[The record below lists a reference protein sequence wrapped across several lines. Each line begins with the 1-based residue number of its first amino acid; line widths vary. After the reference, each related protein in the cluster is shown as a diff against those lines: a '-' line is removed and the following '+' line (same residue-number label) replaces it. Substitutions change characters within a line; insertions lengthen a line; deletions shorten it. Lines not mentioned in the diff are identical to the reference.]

1 MTEQIFTKNTANNMN
16 FTSSN
21 IPKTKRSLSAH
32 FTRRRIAVA
41 ACLLIATGYLL
52 MAGPGSTEQSF
63 CADIFSPRRIVLA
76 PLLCLSGYLLII
88 VAVLRKY

>member
-1 MTEQIFTKNTANNMN
+1 MNT
-16 FTSSN
+16 TSSN
-21 IPKTKRSLSAH
+21 TPKTKRSWSAH
-32 FTRRRIAVA
+32 VTRHRIMVA

-63 CADIFSPRRIVLA
+63 CADIFSARRIVLA

-88 VAVLRKY
+88 VGILHKENP

>member
-1 MTEQIFTKNTANNMN
+1 MN

-52 MAGPGSTEQSF
+52 MAGSGSTEQSF
-63 CADIFSPRRIVLA
+63 CADIFSQRRIVLA

-88 VAVLRKY
+88 VAVLRKD

>member
-1 MTEQIFTKNTANNMN
+1 MNT
-16 FTSSN
+16 TSSN
-21 IPKTKRSLSAH
+21 TPKTKCFWSTH
-32 FTRRRIAVA
+32 ITRRRIAVA

-88 VAVLRKY
+88 IAILRKG

>member
-1 MTEQIFTKNTANNMN
+1 MNT
-16 FTSSN
+16 TSCN
-21 IPKTKRSLSAH
+21 TPKTKYSWSTH
-32 FTRRRIAVA
+32 ITRRHIVVV

-63 CADIFSPRRIVLA
+63 CADIFSQRRIVLA

-88 VAVLRKY
+88 VAVLRNY

>member
-1 MTEQIFTKNTANNMN
+1 MNT
-16 FTSSN
+16 TSSN
-21 IPKTKRSLSAH
+21 IPKTKRTWPSY
-32 FTRRRIAVA
+32 FTRCRIAMA

-52 MAGPGSTEQSF
+52 MAGPGSIEQSF

-88 VAVLRKY
+88 VAILRRS

>member
-1 MTEQIFTKNTANNMN
+1 MNEQIFTKNTANNMN
-16 FTSSN
+16 TTSSN
-21 IPKTKRSLSAH
+21 PPKTNRSLSAH

-41 ACLLIATGYLL
+41 ACILIATGYLL

-63 CADIFSPRRIVLA
+63 CADIFSPRRIVLS

-88 VAVLRKY
+88 VAVLRKD

>member
-1 MTEQIFTKNTANNMN
+1 MNT
-16 FTSSN
+16 TSSN
-21 IPKTKRSLSAH
+21 TPKTKRSLSAH

-88 VAVLRKY
+88 VAILRKG

>member
-1 MTEQIFTKNTANNMN
+1 MNT
-16 FTSSN
+16 TSGN
-21 IPKTKRSLSAH
+21 TPKTKRPWSSY

-52 MAGPGSTEQSF
+52 MAGSGSTEQSF

-88 VAVLRKY
+88 VAILRRS